1 MASRHHLCNPTTAAA
16 TTCSCHCFHTTYSTC
31 HYDSLPLPPPP
42 AMEVHLHAT
51 PSHIHHTPTHID
63 PPYTT
68 PPHLP
73 NPPQHYPVCYFQE
86 PRQTQ
91 RDPTVSVSSLLSRI
105 AALESALRRRSPS
118 SSQSLR
124 EAAASIIQSHFRVFL
139 ARRSRT
145 LRQLKDLAS
154 VKSTLSILKSSVS
167 ENTHY
172 DCEALSQKTMALL
185 LKLDSIKGGDPMIRD
200 GKKSLSRELFNF
212 LEFIEGL
219 KRRKLSNSLV
229 KNVRNGENNVKSRVS
244 QGKRILGNVNVDELK
259 VLVERI
265 NKLSQY
271 DEEGVKL
278 IENSGVSDI
287 SMIRDQGVF
296 QNRNVGLM
304 KRGDGVQ
311 SKGRKSVTFA
321 ENGNVYR
328 VYRSTGKPCS
338 NGDCDVSINGDD
350 SIDDE
355 RELLDNLCREVEE
368 IGVSSKEAE
377 DDEEEKDLLENGSG
391 GEKELRNYPESES
404 KHVEMGGFVFSAP
417 LPVKMET
424 RGDFLENRKTV
435 KFAK

>member
-1 MASRHHLCNPTTAAA
+1 
-16 TTCSCHCFHTTYSTC
+16 
-31 HYDSLPLPPPP
+31 
-42 AMEVHLHAT
+42 
-51 PSHIHHTPTHID
+51 
-63 PPYTT
+63 
-68 PPHLP
+68 
-73 NPPQHYPVCYFQE
+73 
-86 PRQTQ
+86 
-91 RDPTVSVSSLLSRI
+91 
-105 AALESALRRRSPS
+105 
-118 SSQSLR
+118 
-124 EAAASIIQSHFRVFL
+124 
-139 ARRSRT
+139 
-145 LRQLKDLAS
+145 
-154 VKSTLSILKSSVS
+154 
-167 ENTHY
+167 
-172 DCEALSQKTMALL
+172 MALL

-212 LEFIEGL
+212 LEFVEGL
-219 KRRKLSNSLV
+219 KRRGLSSRLV
-229 KNVRNGENNVKSRVS
+229 KNVRNGDVKSRGF
-244 QGKRILGNVNVDELK
+244 QGKRMTGNVNVEKLK

-271 DEEGVKL
+271 DEEGVEL

-287 SMIRDQGVF
+287 SMTRNQGVF
-296 QNRNVGLM
+296 QNRNGGLM

-321 ENGNVYR
+321 DNGNVYR
-328 VYRSTGKPCS
+328 VYRSTEKPCS
-338 NGDCDVSINGDD
+338 NGDCDISINEDD

-355 RELLDNLCREVEE
+355 RELPENLCREVEE

-404 KHVEMGGFVFSAP
+404 KQVEMGGFVFSAP